1 MNRRTKISKGAKPA
15 LALLACLL
23 VVNPLPV
30 LSQAVGGGG
39 VVAEPT
45 DQVVEFVQGGRTHRW
60 VLSSEEYCVTQ
71 KGRQTR
77 IGKIPPIAGVDIIQA
92 FKDLNNGE
100 HFQPSVPD
108 AIKDLVAPVTPDSK
122 PCYCPVVY
130 PEGQSGRERARGVL
144 RPMVNLKLAGDVN
157 LVALKTAVGATSSR
171 WVVAGRFAVL
181 EFADVATALG
191 SLGTLGSTEGV
202 KEAYPEISGRM
213 KPMAIP
219 TDPLFSYTPP
229 RVNYQWHL
237 RNVGANGGFAGVDVN
252 ITDAWNQYTG
262 SGVVIG
268 IVDDGLETFH
278 HDLFQNVDFANDWD
292 FNGGDN
298 NPNPLNDT
306 LDGIVDSHGTS
317 VAGVAG
323 ARWNNGIGGVGSAPL
338 CKLIGLRVLGDL
350 FNVTEAN
357 FAAAVGWNQGNIDIS
372 NNSWGPSNPT
382 AFVDYGA
389 VVAAMETGV
398 ANGRGGKGRIF
409 CFAAGNDGAVE
420 GNTNHSTLTTAP
432 ESVVV
437 GALNDDGTRSF
448 FSTPGAALTISAPSG
463 GSANQQNVTTTT
475 LTNITNGYTSGFSGT
490 SAATPLVSGCIALM
504 LEANPNLG
512 WRDVQEILIKT
523 AVKNDPLHPDWS
535 TNGNGFHFNH
545 SYGAGMIDATAAV
558 TEAETWTN
566 LGPRRMA
573 EIERTDF
580 TIRLEPNPNGGPPI
594 RIGTTIPDGGLP
606 VDFLLNAGNFT
617 SLRVEHVILNL
628 DIEHANRAEL
638 EITLISPSGT
648 SSMVLDNFT
657 GAAPEQNISYEF
669 PLSTVRCWGEEF
681 SGVWRVRVRD
691 TVVGGGVGEIW
702 QAKITAYGTTPDG
715 LPPRELPGLAGSRR
729 LTSRLGEF
737 TVLPLIGTPAGS
749 TISLTGGSLP
759 GGMFFE
765 GTIGVVFGAPTQ
777 IGEFP
782 VEVTVTNGPGSR
794 AFIVIFVVGDVAG
807 TTLGAAIDQTD
818 ASTTSSGNGG
828 PWMVDT
834 TVTFDG
840 SDSAVSRDT
849 LGHNFYSELQFKT
862 TEAGVMVYAWRT
874 SSEENR
880 DRVWLYES
888 GDPKQ
893 KWSTFLSGERDWGR
907 VAVPVVA
914 GKTYRW
920 RMERD
925 ALGSLGTNQ
934 AWVDAVQVL
943 PISSYLTNLKGV
955 LGTDLGLSFV
965 GKTYWLVESSVV
977 DGAVRPIVRSPTVG
991 NGQHAG
997 LKATVVGP
1005 VRLRFKW
1012 KIDAAPLDYLYLL
1025 VNGSIAL
1032 SRQGFEDWQE
1042 IAYELPAGTHQIE
1055 WRYSKDDTFAFS
1067 ADAAFLQSIS
1077 TELFANY
1084 NTWIAA
1090 SLTVPQLS
1098 NPVYYNPTSNPDGD
1112 IWTNFY
1118 EYVFGGNPLANE
1130 TGTLPR
1136 YPRLV
1141 DDGMG
1146 GLAYRFEIPAI
1157 YEDVNVVIQES
1168 TDLIN
1173 WMPSPDESVTLVGAM
1188 TRHQVPLSQIGT
1200 KYFRV
1205 YAEFFGGISP

>member
-1 MNRRTKISKGAKPA
+1 MNRRIKISKGAKPA
-15 LALLACLL
+15 IALLACLL

-30 LSQAVGGGG
+30 LSQAVGGG
-39 VVAEPT
+39 VVVEPEPT
-45 DQVVEFVQGGRTHRW
+45 DQVVEFVQGGRVHRW
-60 VLSSEEYCVTQ
+60 VLSSKEYCVSQ
-71 KGRQTR
+71 KGHQSRL
-77 IGKIPPIAGVDIIQA
+77 GKMPPPEGIDLLQA
-92 FKDLNNGE
+92 FKELNSGV
-100 HFQPSVPD
+100 HSQASVPD
-108 AIKDLVAPVTPDSK
+108 AIKDLVEPAVPGSE

-157 LVALKTAVGATSSR
+157 LEALQAEVGATSSR

-181 EFADVATALG
+181 EFADVETALG
-191 SLGTLGSTEGV
+191 SLDTLGSTEGV

-219 TDPLFSYTPP
+219 SDPLFSYTPP

-237 RNVGANGGFAGVDVN
+237 RNIGANGGFAGVDVN
-252 ITDAWNQYTG
+252 ITDVWDQYTG

-278 HDLFQNVDFANDWD
+278 PDLFLGVDFANDWD
-292 FNGGDN
+292 FNGNDN

-323 ARWNNGIGGVGSAPL
+323 ARWNNGIGGVGSAPQ

-350 FNVTEAN
+350 NNVTEAD
-357 FAAAVGWNQGNIDIS
+357 FAAAVGWNQGNIAIS
-372 NNSWGPSNPT
+372 NNSWGPANPT
-382 AFVDYGA
+382 AFADYGG

-398 ANGRGGKGRIF
+398 ASGRGGKGRIF

-420 GNTNHSTLTTAP
+420 GNTNHSNLTSAP

-437 GALNDDGTRSF
+437 GALNDDGTRSYL
-448 FSTPGAALTISAPSG
+448 STPGASLTISAPSG
-463 GSANQQNVTTTT
+463 GSANQQKVTTTT
-475 LTNITNGYTSGFSGT
+475 LTNITNGYTDGFSGT

-535 TNGNGFHFNH
+535 TNGAGFHFNH
-545 SYGAGMIDATAAV
+545 SFGAGMIDAGAAV
-558 TEAETWTN
+558 AAAETWTN
-566 LGPRRMA
+566 LGPRQMA
-573 EIERTDF
+573 QIELTDF
-580 TIRLEPNPNGGPPI
+580 TVGLEPDPGGA
-594 RIGTTIPDGGLP
+594 TIPDGGLP
-606 VDFLLNAGNFT
+606 VDFLFNAGNFT
-617 SLRVEHVILNL
+617 PLRVEHVILNL
-628 DIEHANRAEL
+628 DIEHTNRAEL

-648 SSMVLDNFT
+648 SSLVLDNFT
-657 GAAPEQNISYEF
+657 GAAGEQNIAYEF

-681 SGVWRVRVRD
+681 SGAWRVRVRD
-691 TVVGGGVGEIW
+691 TVAGGGVGEIL
-702 QAKITAYGTTPDG
+702 QAKITGYGTTPDG
-715 LPPRELPGLAGSRR
+715 QPPRELPGLAGSRR
-729 LTSRLGEF
+729 LISRLGEF
-737 TVLPLIGTPAGS
+737 AVFPLIGTPEGA
-749 TISLTGGSLP
+749 TISITGGSLP
-759 GGMFFE
+759 GGMSFE
-765 GTIGVVFGAPTQ
+765 GALGVLFGAPTE

-782 VEVTVTNGPGSR
+782 VEVTVTNGPDSR
-794 AFIVIFVVGDVAG
+794 VFIVIFVVGDVAG
-807 TTLGAAIDQTD
+807 TTLGAAIEQTD

-828 PWMVDT
+828 PWLVDT

-840 SDSAVSRDT
+840 SDSAVSPGT
-849 LGHNFYSELQFKT
+849 LGHNFYSELQFKPT
-862 TEAGVMVYAWRT
+862 AAGVMVYAWRT

-880 DRVWLYES
+880 DRVWLYET

-893 KWSTFLSGERDWGR
+893 KWFSFLSGERDWGR
-907 VAVPVVA
+907 VALPVAA

-925 ALGSLGTNQ
+925 GLGSFGSNQ
-934 AWVDAVQVL
+934 AWLDAVQVL
-943 PISSYLTNLKGV
+943 PMSSYITNIQGV

-965 GKTYWLVESSVV
+965 GKTYWLAESSVV
-977 DGAVRPIVRSPTVG
+977 DGVVRQIVRSPAVG
-991 NGQHAG
+991 NGQFAG
-997 LKATVVGP
+997 LKTTVVGP
-1005 VRLRFKW
+1005 ARLKFDW

-1032 SRQGFEDWQE
+1032 SRQSFVDWQE
-1042 IAYELPAGTHQIE
+1042 ISYELPAGTHQIE

-1067 ADAAFLQSIS
+1067 ADAAFLGSIS
-1077 TELFANY
+1077 TELFLNY
-1084 NTWIAA
+1084 NTWIA
-1090 SLTVPQLS
+1090 SYLTGPQLS
-1098 NPVYYNPTSNPDGD
+1098 NPLYYDPTSNPDGD
-1112 IWTNFY
+1112 IWTNFH
-1118 EYVFGGNPLANE
+1118 EYVFGGNPLVAE
-1130 TGTLPR
+1130 TGPLPR

-1146 GLAYRFEIPAI
+1146 GLAYRFEVPAI
-1157 YEDVNVVIQES
+1157 YEDLNVVIQES
-1168 TDLIN
+1168 TDLIT
-1173 WMPSPDESVTLVGAM
+1173 WIPSPDESVTLVGAM
-1188 TRHQVPLSQIGT
+1188 TRHEVPVTQIGT

-1205 YAEFFGGISP
+1205 YVEFFGGISP